1 LPLSS
6 FDHATINH
14 YAHVKREGSA
24 KDSVITRQNF
34 SDAITEITTW
44 ENYAPTS
51 LYELNALAKDIGV
64 QAVYYKDEAPR
75 FNLASFKALGGAYA
89 ALRVLGDQLTTQLGQ
104 AVTLRDIRAGHYKAE
119 AALMTMVSA
128 TDGNHGRSLAWGCQ
142 RFGIPCRI
150 YIHTEVSEARAKAMR
165 ALGAAVIRI
174 QGDYDASVTFARQEA
189 EKNGWFIISDTSWP
203 GYQDTP
209 RHVMAGYGVMVNEL
223 CQKLDQAPSHV
234 FLQGGVGGM
243 AASIAAFLRQYWPD
257 AQMRI
262 CVVEPDLAACLYE
275 SAINGHATTVE
286 IKKETVMAGL
296 SCGAPSPLAW
306 HILEAEVDDFLTITD
321 ALVGPTMRL
330 LARPLLDDPKI
341 TAGESAVAG
350 LAVAIAACR
359 RVDLRQDLG
368 LERSSRILVFGS
380 EGITD
385 PEIYDQMMAEA

>member
-1 LPLSS
+1 MPLSS

-174 QGDYDASVTFARQEA
+174 QGDYDASVTFALQEA

-321 ALVGPTMRL
+321 ALVGPTMR
-330 LARPLLDDPKI
+330 
-341 TAGESAVAG
+341 
-350 LAVAIAACR
+350 
-359 RVDLRQDLG
+359 
-368 LERSSRILVFGS
+368 
-380 EGITD
+380 
-385 PEIYDQMMAEA
+385 

>member
-1 LPLSS
+1 
-6 FDHATINH
+6 
-14 YAHVKREGSA
+14 
-24 KDSVITRQNF
+24 
-34 SDAITEITTW
+34 
-44 ENYAPTS
+44 
-51 LYELNALAKDIGV
+51 
-64 QAVYYKDEAPR
+64 
-75 FNLASFKALGGAYA
+75 
-89 ALRVLGDQLTTQLGQ
+89 
-104 AVTLRDIRAGHYKAE
+104 
-119 AALMTMVSA
+119 
-128 TDGNHGRSLAWGCQ
+128 
-142 RFGIPCRI
+142 
-150 YIHTEVSEARAKAMR
+150 
-165 ALGAAVIRI
+165 
-174 QGDYDASVTFARQEA
+174 
-189 EKNGWFIISDTSWP
+189 
-203 GYQDTP
+203 
-209 RHVMAGYGVMVNEL
+209 VMAGYGVMVNEL